1 MWPSV
6 ENVSANLL
14 MKKKISAEWGFMVS
28 NILYMLTAH
37 GAKKRFG

>member
-14 MKKKISAEWGFMVS
+14 MKKKISAEWESMVS